1 MLSEIKSL
9 EPQLKQ
15 ILFGCME
22 HVQATKAALYLSAS
36 PDLNDKTFELV
47 TNYQFN
53 DPSRKVIRATDDLV
67 ERMTTRRGPFF
78 INGVA
83 TDQRFSEMLFRQ
95 GTDRLLA
102 TPIYSRGRLV
112 GFIDMRDKAGKKPFD
127 HPDVEAAKQIAND
140 VLSLLGAKNL
150 FGVSPIPLAS
160 DAAQE
165 QQRAAAAMPLPQ
177 VMTTATPPPP
187 PPNLRGPAQQ
197 PELSAAARG
206 TIAAA
211 RELMSKRQLAHAG
224 AVKHALTDRDLEVV
238 RLLLPASLA
247 IPGAVL
253 ACFSAIG
260 HPSNPQSIVAI
271 ATVTDDALEMLQ
283 AHLQAWLRRTNQPEA
298 VTRPQLIYPFG
309 VQVVPV
315 TAAGISTIL
324 SAPVNA
330 QSVEGL
336 VLTVAFER
344 TPEPQAQRALH
355 IFLQQIEQSVDT
367 AIAAGSGRND
377 RQTIAEKLLE
387 PDFQKYPDLVEHCRQ
402 VSMMAQRFA
411 IILELPPAQVEC
423 IRLAALVHDAGMRL
437 LDYERLYRKPHVT
450 ADEMRALAEHPIV
463 GAALVEPLLGAEVAQ
478 IVLRHHERVDGKG
491 YPSRMSGNQ
500 IPIGARIIQLCDAWL
515 AITSRNS
522 YQAPLDYDT
531 AITRMRDG
539 AGSQFDE
546 QLLGK
551 FLRSRNE
558 IGA

>member
-47 TNYQFN
+47 TFYQFN
-53 DPSRKVIRATDDLV
+53 DPARKLIRATDDLV
-67 ERMTTRRGPFF
+67 ERLAIKRGPFF
-78 INGVA
+78 VNGVA

-112 GFIDMRDKAGKKPFD
+112 GFIDMRDKAGRKPFD
-127 HPDVEAAKQIAND
+127 HPDVEAAKRIAND

-150 FGVSPIPLAS
+150 FGVGPIPLAA
-160 DAAQE
+160 DPAQE
-165 QQRAAAAMPLPQ
+165 QQRAAAAAPLRQ
-177 VMTTATPPPP
+177 VMTPATPPPP
-187 PPNLRGPAQQ
+187 PPALRGSVQ
-197 PELSAAARG
+197 PELSTAARA

-211 RELMSKRQLAHAG
+211 RDLLAKRQLTHA
-224 AVKHALTDRDLEVV
+224 ATAKHVLTDRDLEVV
-238 RLLLPASLA
+238 RLLLPATLA

-271 ATVTDDALEMLQ
+271 ATVTDDAIEMLQ
-283 AHLQAWLRRTNQPEA
+283 SHLQAWLRRTHQPEA
-298 VTRPQLIYPFG
+298 VSRPHLVYPFG

-355 IFLQQIEQSVDT
+355 IFLKQIEQSVDA

-450 ADEMRALAEHPIV
+450 ADELRALAEHPIV

-478 IVLRHHERVDGKG
+478 LVLRHHERVDGKG

-500 IPIGARIIQLCDAWL
+500 IPIGARIIQICDAWL
-515 AITSRNS
+515 AMTARNS
-522 YQAPLDYDT
+522 YQAPLDHE
-531 AITRMRDG
+531 AAMTRMRDG

-546 QLLGK
+546 QLVAR
-551 FLRSRNE
+551 FLRSRTE